1 MRGHMDTNFRTVWE
15 ALHTLPRS
23 ALDGYQPL
31 IQLSYFFR
39 GHTVPEIDYFTA
51 KLNLLTSYI
60 TEKRACAIEHYT
72 PVSTAFVTFSNP
84 KDARRACQRLAS
96 HPDNPINCV
105 VQMAPSFEDLDWA
118 KIMKTP
124 FRAEVSG

>member
-1 MRGHMDTNFRTVWE
+1 MDTNFRTVWE

-72 PVSTAFVTFSNP
+72 PVSTAFVTFPNP
-84 KDARRACQRLAS
+84 KDARRACQHLAS

-124 FRAEVSG
+124 FRAEVSV